1 MRSICNFLGGVGSQ
15 GTVQEVGDLNNSWR
29 SALDIQWD
37 NGGSNR
43 YRLGFDGR
51 VDVHAVVES
60 SAGFIY
66 AEHLPKLCKMLH
78 SFFTAFVRNDLIA
91 PTRALIFFSHY
102 ILLES

>member
-78 SFFTAFVRNDLIA
+78 SFYCIR
-91 PTRALIFFSHY
+91 S
-102 ILLES
+102 